1 MNDNINI
8 CNHNFIEDYIEII
21 NNVNNIDNPLIKK
34 IQYCDYCYLITGRI
48 HYCIT
53 GTKHLTNECILGLSG
68 RS

>member
-34 IQYCDYCYLITGRI
+34 IQYCDYCYLM
-48 HYCIT
+48 
-53 GTKHLTNECILGLSG
+53 K
-68 RS
+68 